1 MIMILW
7 KAAIEMLDELE
18 TDMIKLVKETP
29 DDTDEYRRIRLVELD
44 TTRLLNIL
52 RYICKEKEQQERSA
66 VE

>member
-1 MIMILW
+1 MILW